1 MYIYFF
7 TYQDALPENCGFPL
21 FGYTHFIWL
30 VGIAIAIFLLCK
42 LYLLLTRA
50 KQLQMLNISV
60 LLALCCTFA
69 QDAILTI
76 TGHMNA
82 RMLPFHL
89 CDLAAF
95 FYLFLQ
101 MRTLRTGKWNS
112 LAEITLCLFMP
123 GAVLGILFPVWNIY
137 PAFHYMTIHGF
148 IYHALIILYPWLL
161 FVNRNICPKI
171 HHIWQPVLLLCC
183 IVPPVY
189 IFNKKYDSNY
199 MFINKP
205 PANTPL
211 EFLAKQ
217 MGNPGY
223 LLGYAIFIFLMML
236 ALYYIFG
243 IFSAASMSKCH
254 QKSRNQV

>member
-1 MYIYFF
+1 MYTYFF
-7 TYQDALPENCGFPL
+7 TYQDALPADSGFPL
-21 FGYTHFIWL
+21 FGRIHLLWL
-30 VGIAIAIFLLCK
+30 TGIALGIFLLCK
-42 LYLLLTRA
+42 VSLRLAETKR
-50 KQLQMLNISV
+50 LQMLSATV
-60 LLALCCTFA
+60 LLALCCTFT
-69 QDAILTI
+69 QDTILSI

-101 MRTLRTGKWNS
+101 MRALRTGKWTS

-123 GAVLGILFPVWNIY
+123 GAVFGILFPVWSIY

-148 IYHALIILYPWLL
+148 VYHALIMLYPWLL
-161 FVNRNICPKI
+161 FVQKKIQPKPR
-171 HHIWQPVLLLCC
+171 HIWQPVLLLCC

-189 IFNKKYDSNY
+189 AFNLKFDSNY
-199 MFINKP
+199 MFIHEP

-211 EFLAKQ
+211 ELLAWY

-223 LLGYAIFIFLMML
+223 LIGYAIFIFLMML
-236 ALYYIFG
+236 ALYFLFAVLFRIFL
-243 IFSAASMSKCH
+243 SK
-254 QKSRNQV
+254 